1 MNKSKSWVSLLNA
14 RLSVRWFATAILSFV
29 LIGCGGLP
37 MGSNLIKPKVS
48 IADIRMLDSTM
59 FEQRFAIKLRV
70 QNPNNFSIPVSGLNY
85 QLSLNGSA
93 FGSGV
98 SNQAFSIPKNAESL
112 VEVEA
117 TTSLPSVI
125 KALSGWMKNKDTLT
139 YAILGNI
146 NVGNRSSAIPFDY
159 SGELNLNDFAQ

>member
-1 MNKSKSWVSLLNA
+1 MTKVKLGVALFLK
-14 RLSVRWFATAILSFV
+14 RLFILLSVSMV
-29 LIGCGGLP
+29 LVSCSDLP
-37 MGSNLIKPKVS
+37 MGANFIKPKVS

-98 SNQAFSIPKNAESL
+98 SNHAFSIPRNAESL

-117 TTSLPSVI
+117 TTSLPSVM
-125 KALSGWMKNKDTLT
+125 KALSGWMKNKDSLT
-139 YAILGNI
+139 YAILGNL

-159 SGELNLNDFAQ
+159 SGELSLSDFTQ

>member
-1 MNKSKSWVSLLNA
+1 MTKVRFEMPLFKHLFRA
-14 RLSVRWFATAILSFV
+14 RLLACLALSMV
-29 LIGCGGLP
+29 LIGCSGLP
-37 MGSNLIKPKVS
+37 MGSNFIKPKVS

-98 SNQAFSIPKNAESL
+98 SNHAFNLPKNAESL
-112 VEVEA
+112 VDVEA
-117 TTSLPSVI
+117 TTSLPSVM
-125 KALSGWMKNKDTLT
+125 KALSGWMKNKDALT

-146 NVGNRSSAIPFDY
+146 NVGNSSTAIPFDY

>member
-1 MNKSKSWVSLLNA
+1 MTKTRLGMPLLNGLFGL
-14 RLSVRWFATAILSFV
+14 RLFACLALSIA
-29 LIGCGGLP
+29 LTSCSGLP
-37 MGSNLIKPKVS
+37 MGSNFIKPKVS
-48 IADIRMLDSTM
+48 VADIRMLDSTM

-85 QLSLNGSA
+85 QLSLNGTA

-98 SNQAFSIPKNAESL
+98 SNHAFNIPKNAESL

-117 TTSLPSVI
+117 TTSLPSVM
-125 KALSGWMKNKDTLT
+125 KALSGWMKNKDSLT

-146 NVGNRSSAIPFDY
+146 NVGNSSSAIPFDY
-159 SGELNLNDFAQ
+159 TGELNLSDFTQ

>member
-1 MNKSKSWVSLLNA
+1 MTKTKLAMTLLFKRLFIFLSLSMVLVSCSDLP
-14 RLSVRWFATAILSFV
+14 
-29 LIGCGGLP
+29 IGA
-37 MGSNLIKPKVS
+37 NFIKPKVS

-85 QLSLNGSA
+85 QVSLNGSA

-98 SNQAFSIPKNAESL
+98 SNHAFNIPKNAESL

-117 TTSLPSVI
+117 TTSLPSVM
-125 KALSGWMKNKDTLT
+125 KALSGWMKNKDSLS
-139 YAILGNI
+139 YAILGNL

-159 SGELNLNDFAQ
+159 SGELSLSDFTQ